1 MGNRHLSG
9 QGRSQDF
16 SKGGAK
22 IFSTPKAALFLRRVS
37 RASPCFPIFSQ
48 FIILCGTIQITDLLH
63 LGPVTV
69 GKKDSG
75 KGGLARGPNMAPSDP
90 GKPFGRNY
98 AKKILAGKNFAP
110 KIKMTNFVLFSLS

>member
-48 FIILCGTIQITDLLH
+48 FIIPCGTIQITDLLH

-75 KGGLARGPNMAPSDP
+75 KGGLARGPGGLMWRHQIQENRLGGTMLKKFWQA
-90 GKPFGRNY
+90 
-98 AKKILAGKNFAP
+98 KILRQK
-110 KIKMTNFVLFSLS
+110 